1 MFYNTDTMMVGLL
14 WLHNNPPVSEWRYI
28 FPVLLGITIQI
39 VTDYI
44 TQLKH
49 LWSIKC
55 SELFN
60 LGFKGS
66 YKIFFFMTHFNN
78 IRIVHF
84 IERKNSKRLFTDFI
98 SRYSVWFMLC
108 LWIRILYRDT
118 AIPLT
123 LYKTVFWNLSKK
135 QRSSVTY

>member
-1 MFYNTDTMMVGLL
+1 
-14 WLHNNPPVSEWRYI
+14 
-28 FPVLLGITIQI
+28 
-39 VTDYI
+39 
-44 TQLKH
+44 
-49 LWSIKC
+49 
-55 SELFN
+55 
-60 LGFKGS
+60 
-66 YKIFFFMTHFNN
+66 MTHFNN

-98 SRYSVWFMLC
+98 SRYSGWFMLC